1 MVNAAYAASL
11 REKASLLPLSPGVYI
26 MRGDGGKVI
35 YVGKS
40 KKLKNRVSQYF
51 HETDFKSVKTDMMTS
66 LVRDFEYI
74 VCDTET
80 EALTLEN
87 SLIKLYKPRY
97 NIKLK
102 DDKSYPYISVNMHD
116 EYPRFTVTRKRE
128 DPRALYFG
136 PYSGTTVV
144 YGIINAMQKTFG
156 LPACNRRFPRDKGK
170 VTHCIY
176 RQIGCLAP
184 CDENVTSEQYR
195 ESFSEAVDFL
205 SGNYKKITDE
215 LTEKMLYA
223 SENEMYEAA
232 AVCRD
237 RIRAIEKLR
246 EKQKVVASPEVERD
260 VISAYVGDAVS
271 AVCVFYIRGGKLTDS
286 EIFYFSGGEILDSSA
301 LCSFICE
308 LYVRREYIPKEITVG
323 GELSESDKELCESWL
338 SEKTNRKVNL
348 TLPLRGEKK
357 KLCDMAKEN
366 AEQKCKEYLLSS
378 QKTDKTL
385 ARLAS
390 LAGLETVPERIE
402 AFDISNIGDEHI
414 TAGMVVF
421 ENGKPKKSDYRIFR
435 MKTVSTRDDYA
446 SMREAVSRRCARL
459 SDDGAVAPDLF
470 LIDGGAAHVSAAKQA
485 MRETGYDIPTLG
497 MVKDD
502 KHRTR
507 ALVGEDGDEIQIL
520 SEQQVYSL
528 IYKIQEEVH
537 RFTISKMM
545 GGKRK
550 AEKTSVLENVSG
562 VGKAKAKALLA
573 VFGGLSA
580 IKQADIS
587 ELCRVKGITESI
599 AKNIKEYFR

>member
-184 CDENVTSEQYR
+184 CNENVTSEQYR

-223 SENEMYEAA
+223 SENEMFEAA

-260 VISAYVGDAVS
+260 VISAYAGDAVS

-348 TLPLRGEKK
+348 TIPLRGEKK

-446 SMREAVSRRCARL
+446 SMREAVSRRCAHL

-485 MRETGYDIPTLG
+485 MREAGYDIPTLG

-562 VGKAKAKALLA
+562 VGTAKAKALLA

>member
-446 SMREAVSRRCARL
+446 SMREAVSRRCAHL

-485 MRETGYDIPTLG
+485 MREAGYDIPTLG

-562 VGKAKAKALLA
+562 VGTAKAKALLA

>member
-116 EYPRFTVTRKRE
+116 EYPHFTVTRKRE

-195 ESFSEAVDFL
+195 ENFSEAVDFL

-223 SENEMYEAA
+223 SENEMFEAA

-260 VISAYVGDAVS
+260 VISAYAGDAVS

-390 LAGLETVPERIE
+390 LAGLETIPERIE

-446 SMREAVSRRCARL
+446 SMREAVSRRCAHL

-470 LIDGGAAHVSAAKQA
+470 LIDGGVAHVSAAKQA
-485 MRETGYDIPTLG
+485 MREAGYDIPTLG

>member
-26 MRGDGGKVI
+26 MRGDRGKVI

-223 SENEMYEAA
+223 SENEMFEAA

-260 VISAYVGDAVS
+260 VISAYAGDAVS

-348 TLPLRGEKK
+348 TIPLRGEKK

-390 LAGLETVPERIE
+390 LAGLETLPERIE

-446 SMREAVSRRCARL
+446 SMREAVSRRCAHL

-562 VGKAKAKALLA
+562 VGTAKAKALLA

>member
-156 LPACNRRFPRDKGK
+156 LPACNRRLPRDKGK

-223 SENEMYEAA
+223 SENEMFEAA

-260 VISAYVGDAVS
+260 VISAYAGDAVS

-348 TLPLRGEKK
+348 TIPLRGEKK

-446 SMREAVSRRCARL
+446 SMREAVSRRCAHL

-485 MRETGYDIPTLG
+485 MREAGYDIPTLG

-562 VGKAKAKALLA
+562 VGKVKAKALLA

>member
-390 LAGLETVPERIE
+390 LAGLETIPERIE

-446 SMREAVSRRCARL
+446 SMREAVSRRCAHF

-562 VGKAKAKALLA
+562 VGTAKAKALLA

>member
-116 EYPRFTVTRKRE
+116 EYPHFTVTRKRE

-223 SENEMYEAA
+223 SENEMFEAA

-260 VISAYVGDAVS
+260 VISAYAGDAIS

-446 SMREAVSRRCARL
+446 SMREAVSRRCAHF

-485 MRETGYDIPTLG
+485 MREAGYDIPTLG

>member
-170 VTHCIY
+170 VSHCIY

-223 SENEMYEAA
+223 SENEMFEAA

-260 VISAYVGDAVS
+260 VISAYAGDAVS

-446 SMREAVSRRCARL
+446 SMREAVSRRCAHF
-459 SDDGAVAPDLF
+459 SDDDAVAPDLF

-485 MRETGYDIPTLG
+485 MIEAGYDIPTLG

-587 ELCRVKGITESI
+587 ELCLVKGITESI

>member
-260 VISAYVGDAVS
+260 VISAYAGDAVS

-390 LAGLETVPERIE
+390 LAGLETIPERIE

-446 SMREAVSRRCARL
+446 SMREAVSRRCAHF

-485 MRETGYDIPTLG
+485 MREAGYDIPTLG

-562 VGKAKAKALLA
+562 VGTAKAKALLA

>member
-116 EYPRFTVTRKRE
+116 EYPHFTVTRKRE

-223 SENEMYEAA
+223 SENEMFEAA

-260 VISAYVGDAVS
+260 VISAYAGDAVS

-446 SMREAVSRRCARL
+446 SMREAVSRRCAHL

-485 MRETGYDIPTLG
+485 MREAGYDIPTLG

-562 VGKAKAKALLA
+562 VGTAKAKALLA

>member
-223 SENEMYEAA
+223 SENEMFEAA

-260 VISAYVGDAVS
+260 VISAYAGDAVS

-348 TLPLRGEKK
+348 TIPLRGEKK

-414 TAGMVVF
+414 TAGMVVL

-446 SMREAVSRRCARL
+446 SMREAVSRRCAHL

-485 MRETGYDIPTLG
+485 MREAGYDIPTLG

-562 VGKAKAKALLA
+562 VGKVKAKALLA

>member
-184 CDENVTSEQYR
+184 CDENVTSKQYR

-260 VISAYVGDAVS
+260 VISAYAGDAVS

-348 TLPLRGEKK
+348 TIPMRGEKK

-446 SMREAVSRRCARL
+446 SMREAVSRRCAHL

-485 MRETGYDIPTLG
+485 MREAGYDIPTLG

-562 VGKAKAKALLA
+562 VGTAKAKALLA

>member
-223 SENEMYEAA
+223 SENEMFEAA

-260 VISAYVGDAVS
+260 VISAYAGDAVS

-348 TLPLRGEKK
+348 TIPLRGEKK

-446 SMREAVSRRCARL
+446 SMREAVSRRCAHF

-485 MRETGYDIPTLG
+485 MREAGYDIPTLG

-562 VGKAKAKALLA
+562 VGTAKAKALLA

>member
-184 CDENVTSEQYR
+184 CDENVTSKQYR

-260 VISAYVGDAVS
+260 VISAYAGDAVS

-348 TLPLRGEKK
+348 TIPLRGEKK

-390 LAGLETVPERIE
+390 LAGLETLPERIE

-446 SMREAVSRRCARL
+446 SMREAVSRRCAHL

-562 VGKAKAKALLA
+562 VGTAKAKALLA

>member
-223 SENEMYEAA
+223 SENEMFEAA

-260 VISAYVGDAVS
+260 VISAYAGDAVS

-446 SMREAVSRRCARL
+446 SMREAVSRRCAHF

-485 MRETGYDIPTLG
+485 MREAGYDIPTLG

-580 IKQADIS
+580 IKKADIS

>member
-223 SENEMYEAA
+223 SENEMFEAA

-260 VISAYVGDAVS
+260 VISAYAGDAVS

-390 LAGLETVPERIE
+390 LAGLETIPERIE

-446 SMREAVSRRCARL
+446 SMREAVSRRCAHL

-485 MRETGYDIPTLG
+485 MREAGYDIPTLG

-562 VGKAKAKALLA
+562 VGKVKAKALLA

>member
-195 ESFSEAVDFL
+195 ENFSEAVDFL

-223 SENEMYEAA
+223 SENEMFEAA

-260 VISAYVGDAVS
+260 VISAYAGDAVS

-390 LAGLETVPERIE
+390 LAGLETIPERIE

-446 SMREAVSRRCARL
+446 SMREAVSRRCAHL

-470 LIDGGAAHVSAAKQA
+470 LIDGGVAHVSAAKQA
-485 MRETGYDIPTLG
+485 MREAGYDIPTLG

>member
-170 VTHCIY
+170 GTHCIY

-223 SENEMYEAA
+223 SENEMFEAA

-260 VISAYVGDAVS
+260 VISAYAGDAVS

-348 TLPLRGEKK
+348 TIPLRGEKK

-446 SMREAVSRRCARL
+446 SMREAVSRRCAHL

-485 MRETGYDIPTLG
+485 MREAGYDIPTLG

-562 VGKAKAKALLA
+562 VGTAKAKALLA

>member
-184 CDENVTSEQYR
+184 CDENVTSKQYR

-223 SENEMYEAA
+223 SENEMFEAA

-260 VISAYVGDAVS
+260 VISAYAGDAVS

-348 TLPLRGEKK
+348 TIPLRGEKK

-446 SMREAVSRRCARL
+446 SMREAVSRRCAHL

-485 MRETGYDIPTLG
+485 MREAGYDIPTLG

>member
-170 VTHCIY
+170 GTHCIY

-184 CDENVTSEQYR
+184 CDENVTSKQYR

-223 SENEMYEAA
+223 SENEMFEAA

-260 VISAYVGDAVS
+260 VISAYAGDAVS

-348 TLPLRGEKK
+348 TIPLRGEKK

-446 SMREAVSRRCARL
+446 SMREAVSRRCAHF

-470 LIDGGAAHVSAAKQA
+470 LIDGGAAHVSVAKQA
-485 MRETGYDIPTLG
+485 MREAGYDIPTLG

>member
-223 SENEMYEAA
+223 SENEMFEAA

-260 VISAYVGDAVS
+260 VISAYAGDAVS

-390 LAGLETVPERIE
+390 LAGLETIPERIE

-446 SMREAVSRRCARL
+446 SMREAVSRRCAHL

-485 MRETGYDIPTLG
+485 MREAGYDIPTLG

-562 VGKAKAKALLA
+562 VGTAKAKALLA

>member
-170 VTHCIY
+170 VSHCIY

-223 SENEMYEAA
+223 SENEMFEAA

-260 VISAYVGDAVS
+260 VISAYAGDAVS

-348 TLPLRGEKK
+348 TIPLRGEKK

-446 SMREAVSRRCARL
+446 SMREAVSRRCAHF

-485 MRETGYDIPTLG
+485 MREAGYDIPTLG

-562 VGKAKAKALLA
+562 VGTAKAKALLA

>member
-223 SENEMYEAA
+223 SENEMFEAA

-260 VISAYVGDAVS
+260 VISAYAGDAVS

-348 TLPLRGEKK
+348 TIPLRGEKK

-446 SMREAVSRRCARL
+446 SMREAVSRRCAHF

-485 MRETGYDIPTLG
+485 MREAGYDIPTLG

-537 RFTISKMM
+537 RFTISKMI

-550 AEKTSVLENVSG
+550 AEQTSVLENVSG

-580 IKQADIS
+580 IKKADIS

>member
-195 ESFSEAVDFL
+195 ENFSEAVDFL

-223 SENEMYEAA
+223 SENEMFEAA

-260 VISAYVGDAVS
+260 VISAYAGDAVS
-271 AVCVFYIRGGKLTDS
+271 AVCVFYIRVGKLTDS

-390 LAGLETVPERIE
+390 LAGLETIPERIE

-446 SMREAVSRRCARL
+446 SMREAVSRRCAHL

-470 LIDGGAAHVSAAKQA
+470 LIDGGVAHVSAAKQA
-485 MRETGYDIPTLG
+485 MREAGYDIPTLG

>member
-223 SENEMYEAA
+223 SENEMFEAA

-260 VISAYVGDAVS
+260 VISAYAGDAVS

-323 GELSESDKELCESWL
+323 GELSESHKERCESWL

-348 TLPLRGEKK
+348 TIPLRGEKK

-446 SMREAVSRRCARL
+446 SMREAVSRRCAHL

-485 MRETGYDIPTLG
+485 MREAGYDIPTLG

>member
-184 CDENVTSEQYR
+184 CDENVTSKQYR

-260 VISAYVGDAVS
+260 VISAYAGDAVS

-348 TLPLRGEKK
+348 TIPMRGEKK

-446 SMREAVSRRCARL
+446 SMREAVSRRCAHF

-470 LIDGGAAHVSAAKQA
+470 LIDGGAAHVSVAKQA
-485 MRETGYDIPTLG
+485 MREAGYDIPTLG

>member
-184 CDENVTSEQYR
+184 CDENVTSKQYR

-223 SENEMYEAA
+223 SENEMFEAA

-260 VISAYVGDAVS
+260 VISAYAGDAVS

-348 TLPLRGEKK
+348 TIPLRGEKK

-446 SMREAVSRRCARL
+446 SMREAVSRRCAHF

-485 MRETGYDIPTLG
+485 MREAGYDIPTLG

-580 IKQADIS
+580 IKKADIS

>member
-223 SENEMYEAA
+223 SENEMFEAA

-260 VISAYVGDAVS
+260 VISAYAGDAVS

-348 TLPLRGEKK
+348 TIPLRGEKK

-446 SMREAVSRRCARL
+446 SMREAVSRRCAHF

-485 MRETGYDIPTLG
+485 MREAGYDIPTLG

>member
-116 EYPRFTVTRKRE
+116 EYPHFTVTRKRE

-223 SENEMYEAA
+223 SENEMFEAA

-260 VISAYVGDAVS
+260 VISAYAGDAVS

-390 LAGLETVPERIE
+390 LAGLETIPERIE

-446 SMREAVSRRCARL
+446 SMREAVSRRCAHF

-485 MRETGYDIPTLG
+485 MREAGYDIPTLG

-562 VGKAKAKALLA
+562 VGTAKAKALLA
-573 VFGGLSA
+573 VFGGPSA

>member
-184 CDENVTSEQYR
+184 CDENVTSKQYR

-260 VISAYVGDAVS
+260 VISAYAGDAVS

-348 TLPLRGEKK
+348 TIPLRGEKK

-390 LAGLETVPERIE
+390 LAGLETIPERIE

-446 SMREAVSRRCARL
+446 SMREAVSRRCAHL

-485 MRETGYDIPTLG
+485 TREAGYDIPTLG

>member
-66 LVRDFEYI
+66 LVRGFEYI

-223 SENEMYEAA
+223 SENEMFEAA

-260 VISAYVGDAVS
+260 VISAYAGDAVS

-348 TLPLRGEKK
+348 TIPLRGEKK

-446 SMREAVSRRCARL
+446 SMREAVSRRCAHF

-485 MRETGYDIPTLG
+485 MREAGYDIPTLG

-580 IKQADIS
+580 IKKADIS

>member
-40 KKLKNRVSQYF
+40 KKLKNRVSQYL

-223 SENEMYEAA
+223 SENEMFEAA

-260 VISAYVGDAVS
+260 VISAYAGDAVS

-348 TLPLRGEKK
+348 TIPLRGEKK

-446 SMREAVSRRCARL
+446 SMREAVSRRCAHF

-485 MRETGYDIPTLG
+485 MREAGYDIPTLG

-562 VGKAKAKALLA
+562 VGTAKAKALLA

>member
-184 CDENVTSEQYR
+184 CDENVTSKQYR

-223 SENEMYEAA
+223 SENEMFEAA

-260 VISAYVGDAVS
+260 VISAYAGDAVS

-446 SMREAVSRRCARL
+446 SMREAVSRRCAHF

-485 MRETGYDIPTLG
+485 MREAGYDIPTLG

-562 VGKAKAKALLA
+562 VGTAKAKALLA

>member
-1 MVNAAYAASL
+1 
-11 REKASLLPLSPGVYI
+11 

-51 HETDFKSVKTDMMTS
+51 HETDFKSVKTVMMTS

-223 SENEMYEAA
+223 SENEMFEAA

-390 LAGLETVPERIE
+390 LAGLETIPERIE

-446 SMREAVSRRCARL
+446 SMREAVSRRCAHF

-485 MRETGYDIPTLG
+485 MREAGYDIPTLG

>member
-223 SENEMYEAA
+223 SENEIFEAA

-260 VISAYVGDAVS
+260 VISAYAGDAVS

-446 SMREAVSRRCARL
+446 SMREAVSRRCAHF

-470 LIDGGAAHVSAAKQA
+470 LIDGGAAHVSVAKQA
-485 MRETGYDIPTLG
+485 MREAGYDIPTLG

-562 VGKAKAKALLA
+562 VGTAKAKALLA

>member
-223 SENEMYEAA
+223 SENEMFEAA

-260 VISAYVGDAVS
+260 VISAYAGDAVS

-446 SMREAVSRRCARL
+446 SMREAVSRRCAHF
-459 SDDGAVAPDLF
+459 SDDGAVASDLF

-485 MRETGYDIPTLG
+485 MREAGYDIPTLG

-507 ALVGEDGDEIQIL
+507 ALVGEDGDEIQII

-562 VGKAKAKALLA
+562 VGTAKAKALLA

>member
-223 SENEMYEAA
+223 SENEMFEAA

-260 VISAYVGDAVS
+260 VISAYAGDAVS

-446 SMREAVSRRCARL
+446 SMREAVSRRCAHL

-485 MRETGYDIPTLG
+485 MREDGYDIPTLG

>member
-170 VTHCIY
+170 VSHCIY

-223 SENEMYEAA
+223 SENEMFEAA

-260 VISAYVGDAVS
+260 VISAYAGDAVS

-348 TLPLRGEKK
+348 TIPLRGEKK

-446 SMREAVSRRCARL
+446 SMREAVSRRCAHF

-485 MRETGYDIPTLG
+485 MREAGYDIPTLG

-562 VGKAKAKALLA
+562 VGKVKAKALLA